1 MDRGIKG
8 PLLGEAKGALIHV
21 NGGEDLTPGEAMR
34 AAESVT
40 ESMGEEALGIWGSRV
55 DPALNT
61 DKSKPGR
68 HRRHV
73 ALRRLRLRSGA
84 QPLV

>member
-21 NGGEDLTPGEAMR
+21 SGGEDLTPGEAMR

-40 ESMGEEALGIWGSRV
+40 ESMGEEALGI
-55 DPALNT
+55 
-61 DKSKPGR
+61 
-68 HRRHV
+68 
-73 ALRRLRLRSGA
+73 
-84 QPLV
+84 